1 MTFKAGC
8 SSPLPT
14 GCCSHTSALQ
24 LRVSNMLSLGWAVKH
39 VTLCYDFSG
48 SHNITRL
55 SNQVIFAVLKTL
67 NHYSSELEIWGYP
80 GNNMSTYATDSCPTE
95 KELSYILV
103 KYSKLRTGF
112 YSYADLFLC
121 PLNNINKSIKI
132 IIYQNQ
138 IDNMR
143 YTMVSSQ
150 ALSISDTT
158 RFRVEKKNK

>member
-1 MTFKAGC
+1 MGISWEQHVNIC
-8 SSPLPT
+8 DGLL
-14 GCCSHTSALQ
+14 SH
-24 LRVSNMLSLGWAVKH
+24 RERI
-39 VTLCYDFSG
+39 VT
-48 SHNITRL
+48 
-55 SNQVIFAVLKTL
+55 
-67 NHYSSELEIWGYP
+67 
-80 GNNMSTYATDSCPTE
+80 
-95 KELSYILV
+95 YILV

-112 YSYADLFLC
+112 YSYAEIFLC
-121 PLNNINKSIKI
+121 PLKNINKSIKI